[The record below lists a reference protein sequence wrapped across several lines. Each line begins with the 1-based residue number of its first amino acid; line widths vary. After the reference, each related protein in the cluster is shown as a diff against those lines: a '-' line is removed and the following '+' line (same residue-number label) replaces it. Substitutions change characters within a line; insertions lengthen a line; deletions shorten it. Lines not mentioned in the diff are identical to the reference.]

1 MSLLKSLL
9 LSMLSFIATVVT
21 LGWLTGA
28 FAAPQN
34 ALNNDKLPYYYQQDL
49 QAHWDTWA
57 SLQRIAR
64 FELINQHA
72 QEVDH
77 SLLRGKA
84 SFVGFF
90 YAGCVTLCPI
100 SLEVMRELQT
110 QIKQKSIA
118 TPQFILLTVTPEQDD
133 AKTMAAY
140 AQKLK
145 LPADWNMLTG
155 NSRQMQKLTTSLMT
169 DINARASN
177 GEPLHGQRAFLID
190 AMARIRGIYD
200 ASSMLEMRRMAGDYE
215 RLMMEE

>member
-57 SLQRIAR
+57 SLQRIAS

-84 SFVGFF
+84 SFLGFF

-118 TPQFILLTVTPEQDD
+118 TPQFILLTVTPDQDD
-133 AKTMAAY
+133 AKTMAAF
-140 AQKLK
+140 AKKLK
-145 LPADWNMLTG
+145 LPADWSMLTG
-155 NSRQMQKLTTSLMT
+155 DSRQMQKLTTSLMT

-177 GEPLHGQRAFLID
+177 GEPLHGQRTFLID

-200 ASSMLEMRRMAGDYE
+200 ASSMLELRRMAGDYE
-215 RLMMEE
+215 RLMREE

>member
-1 MSLLKSLL
+1 MSVLKSLL
-9 LSMLSFIATVVT
+9 LSVFTFTATVLT

-64 FELINQHA
+64 FELINQHE
-72 QEVDH
+72 QEVDQN
-77 SLLRGKA
+77 LLRGKA

-90 YAGCVTLCPI
+90 YAGCVSLCPI

-110 QIKQKSIA
+110 QIRQKALA
-118 TPQFILLTVTPEQDD
+118 TPQFILLTVTPDLDD

-140 AQKLK
+140 AQKLR
-145 LPADWNMLTG
+145 LPADWSMLTG
-155 NSRQMQKLTTSLMT
+155 DARQMQKLTTSLMT
-169 DINARASN
+169 DINTRASN

-190 AMARIRGIYD
+190 AKSRIRGIYD
-200 ASSMLEMRRMAGDYE
+200 ASSMLEMRRMAMDYE
-215 RLMMEE
+215 RLTTEE